1 MYKARIIFFGTR
13 IWELTS
19 RHLQMFLKR
28 GANITAFVEAPI
40 DNISTTVTKKDP
52 YENIAHTAERLGIPI
67 YSPENLKEPG
77 LMDFLKKHDPQM
89 IVVCGFQLYIPEA
102 IRKLPSK
109 GVINFHSS
117 LLPRHA
123 GMHPGFFTI
132 YYGDT
137 RSGMVIH
144 YMDEGIDT
152 GDILYQSDVPVKK
165 GDTIASLYDRIWD
178 SSGPLIDKLLED
190 LENNTLPSKPQPMEK
205 YFYNYELSLE
215 DFDLD
220 LRLPAEVLYGRACM
234 MPGKFYITVGGERY
248 HILKCSVVRQP
259 SSGRKYELRKPY
271 EYRGKLVLLTPRDY
285 LQINRMEKDG
295 KEIDPLSLAE
305 EKFI

>member
-1 MYKARIIFFGTR
+1 
-13 IWELTS
+13 
-19 RHLQMFLKR
+19 MFLKH
-28 GANITAFVEAPI
+28 GANIVAFIEAPI
-40 DNISTTVTKKDP
+40 GNISTTVTKKDP
-52 YENIAHTAERLGIPI
+52 YENIVQAAERLETPI

-77 LMDFLKKHDPQM
+77 LLDFLKKHDPHM

-102 IRKLPSK
+102 IRKLPPK
-109 GVINFHSS
+109 GIINFHSS

-144 YMDEGIDT
+144 HMDEGIDT

-178 SSGPLIDKLLED
+178 SSEPLIAELLED
-190 LENNTLPSKPQPMEK
+190 LENDTLPRKPQPMDK
-205 YFYNYELSLE
+205 YFYNYELLPE
-215 DFDLD
+215 DFCLD
-220 LRLPAEVLYGRACM
+220 FRLPAEILYGRVCM
-234 MPGKFYITVGGERY
+234 MPGRFYITIRGKKFY
-248 HILKCSVVRQP
+248 ILKCSVVKQP

-271 EYRGKLVLLTPRDY
+271 GYRGKLVFLTPRDY
-285 LQINRMEKDG
+285 LQIDSMEKDG
-295 KEIDPLSLAE
+295 KKIDPLSLAE
-305 EKFI
+305 EKFT